1 MKTSAFP
8 VPNRPYYLLAFHKS
22 CDRFSAQFLFELYRG
37 VVNEY
42 RFHLEDRLSSDRGL
56 GIFLLG
62 MKHMS
67 EGLQAVSG
75 DRLRKMISAVTNNRI
90 MGVATG
96 ILVTCLVQS
105 SSVTT
110 VMVVGFVNSAIMNL
124 MQAIGVILGANIG
137 TTITGWILVLK
148 IGKYGLPILG
158 IAAFFFL
165 FSKNQRVRY
174 IGMTLMGIGMVF
186 FGLELM
192 KNGFK
197 PIKSLPEFQ
206 AWFHA
211 FQATSYIGIIKC
223 AMVGMILT
231 MIVQSS
237 SATLG
242 ITIGLAATGV
252 IEFRT
257 AAALVM
263 GENIGTTVTALLA
276 SIGTTTNAK
285 RAAYAHFFFNV
296 IGTAWFIALF
306 PFAIG
311 GLAHLIALKTGFDPA
326 TASLQEIATALFPD
340 GDIAAIIAD
349 ANLSDP
355 VTAAG
360 KKVAGRFDQVITA
373 GIALTH
379 TTFNVANV
387 LIFLP
392 FIGFLAKFVTKLA
405 PEKETKEAAHLTYL
419 DVRMLDTPSL
429 GIVQSQGQL
438 NFMADSVEGM
448 MIKLRTCLDSGIT
461 DELERKIFEREE
473 ILDNV
478 QKEIFLFLSNMVS
491 GQVPLEVTNTANK
504 QMRLADEYE
513 SLSDYST
520 NVLKGLKK
528 LKAGNLNLDG
538 SAKEKL
544 LILHDRVAAYII
556 KVDKFMKDENP
567 DVLTWANTEGTA
579 ISKLMKEIRA
589 EHLDRLQKEEASPYF
604 SLAYTD
610 ILNFYRRMKDHAL
623 NIAEVVHSEK

>member
-1 MKTSAFP
+1 MEVS
-8 VPNRPYYLLAFHKS
+8 
-22 CDRFSAQFLFELYRG
+22 FLEIALK
-37 VVNEY
+37 VVG
-42 RFHLEDRLSSDRGL
+42 GL

-75 DRLRKMISAVTNNRI
+75 DRLRKIINVATNNRFLGVL
-90 MGVATG
+90 MGV
-96 ILVTCLVQS
+96 LVTMLVQS

-137 TTITGWILVLK
+137 TTITGWILVLN
-148 IGKYGLPILG
+148 IGKWGLPILG

-165 FSKNQRVRY
+165 FSKNERVRY
-174 IGMTLMGIGMVF
+174 IGMTVMGIGMVF

-197 PIKSLPEFQ
+197 PLRSHEEFN
-206 AWFHA
+206 AWFQA
-211 FQATSYIGIIKC
+211 FQATSYLGIIKC
-223 AMVGMILT
+223 ASVGMILT

-252 IEFRT
+252 IEFQT

-296 IGTAWFIALF
+296 IGTAWFILLF
-306 PFAIG
+306 PVAIKG
-311 GLAHLIALKTGFDPA
+311 ISALIASRTGYNPLEINIDTMDEADFGLA
-326 TASLQEIATALFPD
+326 
-340 GDIAAIIAD
+340 
-349 ANLSDP
+349 
-355 VTAAG
+355 
-360 KKVAGRFDQVITA
+360 ITA

-392 FIGFLAKFVTKLA
+392 FVGLLAKLVTKLV
-405 PEKETKEAAHLTYL
+405 PEKKTKESAHLTYL
-419 DVRMLDTPSL
+419 DVRMLDTPTL

-438 NFMADSVEGM
+438 NFMAESVEGM
-448 MIKLRTCLDSGIT
+448 MDQLKTCIDDKGNSKLEG
-461 DELERKIFEREE
+461 KIFQREE
-473 ILDNV
+473 ILDKV
-478 QKEIFLFLSNMVS
+478 QAEIFLFLSNMVS
-491 GQVPLEVTNTANK
+491 GQVPQEVTTKAHM
-504 QMRLADEYE
+504 QMRIADEYE
-513 SLSDYST
+513 SLSDYIA
-520 NVLKGLKK
+520 NVLKGIKK
-528 LKAGNLNLDG
+528 MDQNNLSLDG
-538 SAKEKL
+538 PAKEKL
-544 LILHDRVAAYII
+544 LILHNRVTSYIVKI
-556 KVDKFMKDENP
+556 DAHMKDENS
-567 DVLTWANTEGTA
+567 DHLAWATTEGAA
-579 ISKLMKEIRA
+579 IADLMKQSRR
-589 EHLDRLQKEEASPYF
+589 EHLARLQKEEVSPYF

-610 ILNFYRRMKDHAL
+610 MLNYYRRMKDHAL
-623 NIAEVVHSEK
+623 NIAEVVAGEK

>member
-1 MKTSAFP
+1 MNVS
-8 VPNRPYYLLAFHKS
+8 
-22 CDRFSAQFLFELYRG
+22 FLQIALN
-37 VVNEY
+37 VVG
-42 RFHLEDRLSSDRGL
+42 GL

-75 DRLRKMISAVTNNRI
+75 DRLRKIISVATNNRV
-90 MGVATG
+90 MGVLMG

-137 TTITGWILVLK
+137 TTITGWILVLN
-148 IGKYGLPILG
+148 IGKWGLPILG

-165 FSKNQRVRY
+165 FSKSERIRY
-174 IGMTLMGIGMVF
+174 IGMTIMGIGMVF

-197 PIKSLPEFQ
+197 PLRSMEEFS
-206 AWFHA
+206 AWFQTFHITLDGGIFA
-211 FQATSYIGIIKC
+211 AYGDIIKC
-223 AMVGMILT
+223 ALVGMVLT

-252 IEFRT
+252 IEFQT

-263 GENIGTTVTALLA
+263 GENIGTTITALLA

-296 IGTAWFIALF
+296 LGTIWFIALF
-306 PFAIG
+306 PIAIK
-311 GLAHLIALKTGFDPA
+311 GLSALVASKTGFNP
-326 TASLQEIATALFPD
+326 L
-340 GDIAAIIAD
+340 DISID
-349 ANLSDP
+349 SMDEKEFGL
-355 VTAAG
+355 
-360 KKVAGRFDQVITA
+360 VITS

-392 FIGFLAKFVTKLA
+392 FIGFLAKFVTWLA
-405 PEKETKEAAHLTYL
+405 PEKETKESAHLTYL
-419 DVRMLDTPSL
+419 DIRMLDTPTL

-438 NFMADSVEGM
+438 NFMAESVEGM
-448 MIKLRTCLDSGIT
+448 MDQLKECLGGKATTAIES
-461 DELERKIFEREE
+461 KIFHREE

-491 GQVPLEVTNTANK
+491 GQVPHEVTTKAHM
-504 QMRLADEYE
+504 QMRIADEYE
-513 SLSDYST
+513 SLSDYIA
-520 NVLKGLKK
+520 NVLKGIKK
-528 LKAGNLNLDG
+528 MEQNKLHLDG
-538 SAKEKL
+538 PAKDKL
-544 LILHDRVAAYII
+544 LVLHERVASYIAT
-556 KVDKFMKDENP
+556 VDQHMKDENA
-567 DVLTWANTEGTA
+567 DHLAWANTEGAA
-579 ISKLMKEIRA
+579 IGKLMKETRR
-589 EHLDRLQKEEASPYF
+589 EHLARLQKEEVSPYF

-610 ILNFYRRMKDHAL
+610 MLNFYRRMKDHAL
-623 NIAEVVHSEK
+623 NIAEVVSGDK

>member
-1 MKTSAFP
+1 MEVS
-8 VPNRPYYLLAFHKS
+8 
-22 CDRFSAQFLFELYRG
+22 FLQIALK
-37 VVNEY
+37 VVG
-42 RFHLEDRLSSDRGL
+42 GL

-75 DRLRKMISAVTNNRI
+75 DRLRKIISVATNNRI
-90 MGVATG
+90 MGVLMG
-96 ILVTCLVQS
+96 VLVTMLVQS

-137 TTITGWILVLK
+137 TTITGWILVLN
-148 IGKYGLPILG
+148 IGKWGLPILG
-158 IAAFFFL
+158 IASFFFL
-165 FSKNQRVRY
+165 FSKNQRLRY
-174 IGMTLMGIGMVF
+174 IGMTIMGIGMVF

-197 PIKSLPEFQ
+197 PLRYHESFN

-211 FQATSYIGIIKC
+211 FQATSVLGIIKC
-223 AMVGMILT
+223 AAVGMVLT

-306 PFAIG
+306 PVAIK
-311 GLAHLIALKTGFDPA
+311 GLSALIASKTGFNPLDIHIDDMDETEFA
-326 TASLQEIATALFPD
+326 T
-340 GDIAAIIAD
+340 
-349 ANLSDP
+349 
-355 VTAAG
+355 
-360 KKVAGRFDQVITA
+360 VITS

-379 TTFNVANV
+379 TTFNVINV
-387 LIFLP
+387 IIFIPL
-392 FIGFLAKFVTKLA
+392 IGFLAKFVTWLA
-405 PEKETKEAAHLTYL
+405 PEKETKESAHLTYL

-448 MIKLRTCLDSGIT
+448 MTKLRTCIEGESSTTVDS
-461 DELERKIFEREE
+461 KIFEREE

-491 GQVPLEVTNTANK
+491 GQVPHEVTNAANK

-513 SLSDYST
+513 SLSDYT
-520 NVLKGLKK
+520 ANVLKGIKK
-528 LKAGNLNLDG
+528 IEQGDVKLEGTAQ
-538 SAKEKL
+538 EKIL
-544 LILHDRVAAYII
+544 ELHDRVAAYIA
-556 KVDKFMKDENP
+556 KVDQFMKDDNP
-567 DVLTWANTEGTA
+567 DVLTWANTEGAA
-579 ISKLMKEIRA
+579 IAKLMKTIRA
-589 EHLDRLQKEEASPYF
+589 DHLASLQNEEGSPYF

-610 ILNFYRRMKDHAL
+610 MLNYYRRLKDHAL
-623 NIAEVVHSEK
+623 NIAEVVNGEK

>member
-1 MKTSAFP
+1 MDVS
-8 VPNRPYYLLAFHKS
+8 
-22 CDRFSAQFLFELYRG
+22 FLQIALKVIG
-37 VVNEY
+37 
-42 RFHLEDRLSSDRGL
+42 GL

-75 DRLRKMISAVTNNRI
+75 DRLRKIISVATNNRI
-90 MGVATG
+90 MGVLMG
-96 ILVTCLVQS
+96 VLVTMLVQS

-137 TTITGWILVLK
+137 TTITGWILVLN
-148 IGKYGLPILG
+148 IGKWGLPILG
-158 IAAFFFL
+158 IASFFFL

-174 IGMTLMGIGMVF
+174 IGMTIMGIGMVF

-197 PIKSLPEFQ
+197 PLRSMEEFE
-206 AWFHA
+206 AAFKAFHIDLNGGFFA
-211 FQATSYIGIIKC
+211 LYGNIIKC
-223 AMVGMILT
+223 ALVGMVLT

-242 ITIGLAATGV
+242 ITIGLAAMGV
-252 IEFRT
+252 IEFPT

-263 GENIGTTVTALLA
+263 GENIGTTITALLA

-306 PFAIG
+306 PFAIK
-311 GLAHLIALKTGFDPA
+311 GLSHLIAAKTGYNPLEIHIDEMKETTFA
-326 TASLQEIATALFPD
+326 T
-340 GDIAAIIAD
+340 
-349 ANLSDP
+349 
-355 VTAAG
+355 
-360 KKVAGRFDQVITA
+360 VITS

-387 LIFLP
+387 IIFIPLV
-392 FIGFLAKFVTKLA
+392 GLLAKFVTWLA

-419 DVRMLDTPSL
+419 DVRMLDTPTL

-448 MIKLRTCLDSGIT
+448 MEKLRTCLEGDLSS
-461 DELERKIFEREE
+461 DLESKIFEREE

-478 QKEIFLFLSNMVS
+478 QKEIFLFLSRLVS
-491 GQVPLEVTNTANK
+491 GQVPHEVTNKANK

-513 SLSDYST
+513 SLSDYIA
-520 NVLKGLKK
+520 NVLKGMKK
-528 LKAGNLNLDG
+528 LEQSGMKLEDA
-538 SAKEKL
+538 AKDQ
-544 LILHDRVAAYII
+544 LIALHARVANYIEQ
-556 KVDKFMKDENP
+556 VDDYMKDNNA
-567 DVLTWANTEGTA
+567 DVLTWATTEGAA
-579 ISKLMKEIRA
+579 IGKLMKKIRA
-589 EHLDRLQKEEASPYF
+589 EHIARLQKEEVSPYF

-610 ILNFYRRMKDHAL
+610 MLNFYRRMKDHAL
-623 NIAEVVHSEK
+623 NIAEVVHGEK